1 MMTILREG
9 SGAANDVSAQR
20 RRIKQLEE
28 QLQQMRTAAVCA
40 LNQMLDLKDLNTGV
54 HSTRLAEWALR
65 VAEQLGVSE
74 QQFHD
79 IEVAAILHDIGK
91 VGVPDAILNKPGR
104 LTPEEREV
112 INKHSEYGW
121 AIMRLIP
128 GFERASLFVLHH
140 HERMDG
146 KGYPA
151 GLTGEDTPLGARIV
165 AVVDAFDA
173 MVSNRS
179 YRQGLPVEEA
189 MRRLWADSGTQFDPK
204 IVESFVRLAVQEL
217 PEVSQIVE
225 PRLVTQFVP

>member
-1 MMTILREG
+1 
-9 SGAANDVSAQR
+9 
-20 RRIKQLEE
+20 
-28 QLQQMRTAAVCA
+28 MRTAAVCA

-128 GFERASLFVLHH
+128 DRKSTRLNSSH
-140 HERMDG
+140 RCIS
-146 KGYPA
+146 Y
-151 GLTGEDTPLGARIV
+151 
-165 AVVDAFDA
+165 AV
-173 MVSNRS
+173 
-179 YRQGLPVEEA
+179 
-189 MRRLWADSGTQFDPK
+189 
-204 IVESFVRLAVQEL
+204 
-217 PEVSQIVE
+217 
-225 PRLVTQFVP
+225 

>member
-1 MMTILREG
+1 
-9 SGAANDVSAQR
+9 
-20 RRIKQLEE
+20 
-28 QLQQMRTAAVCA
+28 
-40 LNQMLDLKDLNTGV
+40 MLDVKDLSTGV

-128 GFERASLFVLHH
+128 GFQRASLFVLHH

-151 GLTGEDTPLGARIV
+151 GLAGGETPPRARRRGLGG
-165 AVVDAFDA
+165 
-173 MVSNRS
+173 
-179 YRQGLPVEEA
+179 GLHCTACHHRRRPRHAGAEA
-189 MRRLWADSGTQFDPK
+189 ETS
-204 IVESFVRLAVQEL
+204 L
-217 PEVSQIVE
+217 PA
-225 PRLVTQFVP
+225 

>member
-1 MMTILREG
+1 MITILREG
-9 SGAANDVSAQR
+9 SGAANDVAAQG

-112 INKHSEYGW
+112 INKHSEYGDRKST
-121 AIMRLIP
+121 RLN
-128 GFERASLFVLHH
+128 SSH
-140 HERMDG
+140 
-146 KGYPA
+146 GY
-151 GLTGEDTPLGARIV
+151 
-165 AVVDAFDA
+165 
-173 MVSNRS
+173 
-179 YRQGLPVEEA
+179 
-189 MRRLWADSGTQFDPK
+189 
-204 IVESFVRLAVQEL
+204 
-217 PEVSQIVE
+217 
-225 PRLVTQFVP
+225 

>member
-1 MMTILREG
+1 
-9 SGAANDVSAQR
+9 
-20 RRIKQLEE
+20 
-28 QLQQMRTAAVCA
+28 
-40 LNQMLDLKDLNTGV
+40 MLDVKDLSTGV

-79 IEVAAILHDIGK
+79 IEVAATLHDIGK

-112 INKHSEYGW
+112 INRHSEYGW

-128 GFERASLFVLHH
+128 GFQRASLFVLHH

-151 GLTGEDTPLGARIV
+151 GLAGGEKPPPAPHPFGGYFLAAIGFHPPHPPTPPGLEAKR
-165 AVVDAFDA
+165 
-173 MVSNRS
+173 
-179 YRQGLPVEEA
+179 GLPA
-189 MRRLWADSGTQFDPK
+189 PDANQ
-204 IVESFVRLAVQEL
+204 
-217 PEVSQIVE
+217 
-225 PRLVTQFVP
+225 

>member
-1 MMTILREG
+1 MITILREG
-9 SGAANDVSAQR
+9 SGAANDVAAQG

-128 GFERASLFVLHH
+128 GFQRASLFVLHH

-151 GLTGEDTPLGARIV
+151 GLAGGETPPRAAPRFLGGAFPAAGFYRPFTPTPARV
-165 AVVDAFDA
+165 
-173 MVSNRS
+173 
-179 YRQGLPVEEA
+179 G
-189 MRRLWADSGTQFDPK
+189 
-204 IVESFVRLAVQEL
+204 
-217 PEVSQIVE
+217 
-225 PRLVTQFVP
+225 

>member
-1 MMTILREG
+1 MITILREG
-9 SGAANDVSAQR
+9 SGAANDVAAQG

-128 GFERASLFVLHH
+128 GFQRASLFVLHH

-151 GLTGEDTPLGARIV
+151 GLAGEDIPLRARLLSV
-165 AVVDAFDA
+165 GDGLHS
-173 MVSNRS
+173 MVSHPRH
-179 YRQGLPVEEA
+179 RPGPPAEEG
-189 MRRLWADSGTQFDPK
+189 MRRLGGRRGTQFYPK
-204 IVESFVRLAVQEL
+204 IV
-217 PEVSQIVE
+217 
-225 PRLVTQFVP
+225 